1 MAVAGICR
9 YISTRIQRHNGYK
22 MLMLAALIWIRSMSS
37 VMEDAYN
44 SVKSLTE
51 PLETMVEDLSRGP
64 GAMDQQRSVLHHLI
78 RDIDRFINSQK
89 IFIPDHP
96 HVHPTAEC
104 RR

>member
-1 MAVAGICR
+1 
-9 YISTRIQRHNGYK
+9 